1 MTCISSHWLVGLFL
15 VFFRGYQNQIPISD
29 NQDCM
34 FVQLQHLCI
43 QTVGVSPEFFENQ
56 IQCLILDTEK
66 KTNKM
71 HIIFYFILLML

>member
-1 MTCISSHWLVGLFL
+1 MLSQMSSHWLVGLFL

-66 KTNKM
+66 KTTKCTSSS
-71 HIIFYFILLML
+71 ILSY